1 MNWLDFGIYMIERS
15 FLAVR
20 IDKTM
25 TKKSMKRKNNKKSID
40 PSHLSKKL
48 TSAGKSGPKDSS
60 ESKNESSTVKSGN
73 FIVLENPSTLWV

>member
-25 TKKSMKRKNNKKSID
+25 TKKTMKRKNNKKSMD